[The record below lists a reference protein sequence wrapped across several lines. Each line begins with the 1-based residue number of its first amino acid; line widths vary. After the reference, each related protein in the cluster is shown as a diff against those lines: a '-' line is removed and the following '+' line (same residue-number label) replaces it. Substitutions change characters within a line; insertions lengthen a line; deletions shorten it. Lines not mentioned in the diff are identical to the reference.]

1 MDIRNIKTFQT
12 IIRLGSFQR
21 AAEELQYG
29 QSTVTMHIQKLESDL
44 GVKLLERGKKL
55 TLTEAGRLFHQNADL
70 LLKDYDYLQASMDE
84 LVKGD
89 AGIIRLGVM
98 EPTASYRLPQ
108 LLGPFLRQHPK
119 VKISIHIG
127 NTTVLGQMLH
137 EGSIDMAICS
147 TPNTG
152 LDHSFEPLFIERL
165 ALLVPET
172 HSLASKSSI
181 RLRDLQHEHLLITNS
196 QCPYRQ
202 KLENALLENG
212 GSPYSGM
219 EIGNMAA
226 LKYYVQADFGI
237 AVVPVISATPTPQ
250 GTVLKAIDDLD
261 SGLVTGLLRK
271 MNASTFSLA
280 TESLVKIFRK
290 ELKSPI
296 SSAS

>member
-152 LDHSFEPLFIERL
+152 LEHSFEPFFSERL

-172 HSLASKSSI
+172 HSLASKPTI
-181 RLRDLQHEHLLITNS
+181 RLQDLQHEHLLITNS

-226 LKYYVQADFGI
+226 LKYYVQANFGI
-237 AVVPVISATPTPQ
+237 AVVPVISATPTPP

-280 TESLVKIFRK
+280 TESLVEIFRK
-290 ELKSPI
+290 ELTSTV

>member
-280 TESLVKIFRK
+280 TESLVEIFRK

-296 SSAS
+296 SSTS

>member
-1 MDIRNIKTFQT
+1 M
-12 IIRLGSFQR
+12 
-21 AAEELQYG
+21 
-29 QSTVTMHIQKLESDL
+29 
-44 GVKLLERGKKL
+44 
-55 TLTEAGRLFHQNADL
+55 
-70 LLKDYDYLQASMDE
+70 
-84 LVKGD
+84 
-89 AGIIRLGVM
+89 
-98 EPTASYRLPQ
+98 
-108 LLGPFLRQHPK
+108 LGPFLRQHPK

-152 LDHSFEPLFIERL
+152 LDHSFEPIFSKRL
-165 ALLVPET
+165 SLLVPET
-172 HSLASKSSI
+172 HSLASKPTI
-181 RLRDLQHEHLLITNS
+181 RLQDLQHEHLLITNS

-212 GSPYSGM
+212 GSPFSGM

-226 LKYYVQADFGI
+226 LKYYVQANFGI
-237 AVVPVISATPTPQ
+237 AVVPVISATPTPP
-250 GTVLKAIDDLD
+250 GTVLNTIDDLD

-280 TESLVKIFRK
+280 TESLVEIFRK
-290 ELKSPI
+290 ELTSTV